1 MDIYMNVCVCV
12 CSLFNNVFSDSDY
25 IALKEGVM
33 SE

>member
-1 MDIYMNVCVCV
+1 MNVCACVCV